1 MCLLLSDTLNSS
13 LIKQKFIIKQPEK
26 AQRTASVQNRAA
38 LVEPPVKRHHQLR
51 SKAVKAKQEKELP
64 NHEKSKHE
72 KIVAAVPGSTKGKE
86 NAKVGFM
93 SKVLS
98 KNLSMC
104 FLMLSPA
111 EDFFL
116 IHLFNDYLTEING

>member
-51 SKAVKAKQEKELP
+51 SKAVHKAVKAKQEKELP

-98 KNLSMC
+98 KNMSMC
-104 FLMLSPA
+104 FLMLSPT
-111 EDFFL
+111 EDFLKF
-116 IHLFNDYLTEING
+116 ICSMIT